1 MTTYLASLNAAL
13 RRLLEADERV
23 YVWGEDLLDPY
34 GGAFRVTAG
43 LQADFPERV
52 RTTPISEAALVGM
65 GNGMALRGYLPVV
78 EIMFGDFVALAADQ
92 LVNYAAKFR
101 GMYAGGEAHPLVV
114 RTPMG
119 GGRGYG
125 PTHSQTLEKHF
136 LGVPGLRVVAACEFD
151 EPGAMLRSALL
162 DDDDPVLFV
171 EHKLLYALLVQDL
184 DSTPGVEMER
194 IGSVYPTYRRR
205 IAGAPAPIL
214 TLAAYGYMAHLALE
228 AQDRLAYEHEI
239 FSDLLVFTQLSP
251 LPQAPLLESLAQTG
265 ALLTVEEGSHTAG
278 WGAEVL
284 AQALESRIPLKR
296 GRRVAARNLPVPAAQ
311 SLEAVVLPQVDDILA
326 AALEMRRLL

>member
-1 MTTYLASLNAAL
+1 MRVLESLNAGLRGAL
-13 RRLLEADERV
+13 ADCQQA
-23 YVWGEDLLDPY
+23 WLIGEDLLDPY
-34 GGAFRVTAG
+34 GGAFKVAQG
-43 LQADFPERV
+43 LSTEFPERV
-52 RTTPISEAALVGM
+52 ITTPVSEAGIVGL
-65 GNGMALRGYLPVV
+65 GVGMALRGMRPVI
-78 EIMFGDFVALAADQ
+78 EIMFGDFLTLAADQ
-92 LVNYAAKFR
+92 LVNHAAKLHW
-101 GMYAGGEAHPLVV
+101 MSGGKVKVPLVV

-119 GGRGYG
+119 GRRGYG

-265 ALLTVEEGSHTAG
+265 ALLTVEEGSRTAG

-296 GRRVAARNLPVPAAQ
+296 ARRIAARNLPVPAAQ

-326 AALEMRRLL
+326 AVLEMRRLL

>member
-1 MTTYLASLNAAL
+1 MRVLESLNAGLRGAL
-13 RRLLEADERV
+13 ADCEEA
-23 YVWGEDLLDPY
+23 WLIGEDLLDPY
-34 GGAFRVTAG
+34 GGAFKVAQG
-43 LQADFPERV
+43 LSTEFPERV
-52 RTTPISEAALVGM
+52 ITTPVSEAGIVGL
-65 GNGMALRGYLPVV
+65 GVGMALRGMRPVI
-78 EIMFGDFVALAADQ
+78 EIMFGDFLTLAADQ
-92 LVNYAAKFR
+92 LVNHAAKLHW
-101 GMYAGGEAHPLVV
+101 MSGGKVKVPLVV

-119 GGRGYG
+119 GRRGYG

-265 ALLTVEEGSHTAG
+265 ALLTVEEGSRTAG

-296 GRRVAARNLPVPAAQ
+296 ARRIAARNLPVPAAQ

>member
-1 MTTYLASLNAAL
+1 MRVLESLNAGLRGAL
-13 RRLLEADERV
+13 ADCEEA
-23 YVWGEDLLDPY
+23 WLIGEDLLDPY
-34 GGAFRVTAG
+34 GGAFKVAQG
-43 LQADFPERV
+43 LSTEFPERV
-52 RTTPISEAALVGM
+52 ITTPVSEAGIVGL
-65 GNGMALRGYLPVV
+65 GVGMALRGMRPVI
-78 EIMFGDFVALAADQ
+78 EIMFGDFLTLAADQ
-92 LVNYAAKFR
+92 LVNHAAKLHW
-101 GMYAGGEAHPLVV
+101 MSGGKVKVPLVV

-119 GGRGYG
+119 GRRGYG

-265 ALLTVEEGSHTAG
+265 ALLTVEEGSRTAG

-296 GRRVAARNLPVPAAQ
+296 ARRIAARNLPVPAAQ

-326 AALEMRRLL
+326 AVLEMRRLL

>member
-1 MTTYLASLNAAL
+1 MRVLESLNAGLRGAL
-13 RRLLEADERV
+13 ADCQQA
-23 YVWGEDLLDPY
+23 WLIGEDLLDPY
-34 GGAFRVTAG
+34 GGAFKVAQG
-43 LQADFPERV
+43 LSTEFPERV
-52 RTTPISEAALVGM
+52 ITTPVSEAGIVGL
-65 GNGMALRGYLPVV
+65 GVGMALRGMRPVI
-78 EIMFGDFVALAADQ
+78 EIMFGDFLTLAADQ
-92 LVNYAAKFR
+92 LVNHAAKLHW
-101 GMYAGGEAHPLVV
+101 MSGGKVKVPLVV

-119 GGRGYG
+119 GRRGYG

-265 ALLTVEEGSHTAG
+265 ALLTVEEGSRTAG

-296 GRRVAARNLPVPAAQ
+296 ARRIAARNLPVPAAQ